1 MATLK
6 QLVQI
11 QSAIDNRAIASDTL
25 QILEKKRFSKSK
37 NKEIKIGEMHIDHFL
52 RSLNLNNFLD
62 FNKTKNE
69 IETEKLIKKLKS
81 TVVKINNKIE
91 RGY

>member
-1 MATLK
+1 MKLNEIIK
-6 QLVQI
+6 I
-11 QSAIDNRAIASDTL
+11 QSVIDNRSIASDTL

-37 NKEIKIGEMHIDHFL
+37 NKEIKIGEMDIDHFL
-52 RSLNLNNFLD
+52 RSLNLNGFLD

>member
-1 MATLK
+1 MKLNEIIK
-6 QLVQI
+6 I
-11 QSAIDNRAIASDTL
+11 QSVIDNRAIASDTF

>member
-1 MATLK
+1 MTLNEIIK
-6 QLVQI
+6 I
-11 QSAIDNRAIASDTL
+11 QKVIDNRAIASDTL

>member
-1 MATLK
+1 MKLNEIIK
-6 QLVQI
+6 I
-11 QSAIDNRAIASDTL
+11 QSVIDNRAIASDTL

>member
-1 MATLK
+1 MKLNEIIK
-6 QLVQI
+6 I
-11 QSAIDNRAIASDTL
+11 QSVIDNRSIASDTL

>member
-1 MATLK
+1 MKLNEIIK
-6 QLVQI
+6 I
-11 QSAIDNRAIASDTL
+11 QSVIDNRSIASDTL

-52 RSLNLNNFLD
+52 RSLNLNGFLN
-62 FNKTKNE
+62 FNKTKTE
-69 IETEKLIKKLKS
+69 IETEQLIKKLKS